1 MGQAVPCVST
11 PTTDTEKG
19 IYLLKKGI
27 SINNDDLNGI
37 DLDLMKLRSLNTNQ
51 EEETDPNFNQMEDSS
66 FDEDNSDDDFPK
78 GSIKSYQSS

>member
-37 DLDLMKLRSLNTNQ
+37 DLDLMKLRSLNTN
-51 EEETDPNFNQMEDSS
+51 
-66 FDEDNSDDDFPK
+66 
-78 GSIKSYQSS
+78 